1 MATMNFLADPC
12 SGNEKFKNADPQP
25 LRRAMFRVLV
35 EWENSGKRPGAECW
49 QSDTRHKRP
58 ELVDAIR
65 REWYREIGTDDLIF
79 PWHDD
84 FVMLGFVAIRKMSV
98 TQKRDM
104 CKYLEVQI
112 PAAWSGD
119 KERAE

>member
-1 MATMNFLADPC
+1 MATMNFLADVGI
-12 SGNEKFKNADPQP
+12 GNEKFKNADPQP

-65 REWYREIGTDDLIF
+65 RQWYREIGTDDLIF

-84 FVMLGFVAIRKMSV
+84 YVLFCWVGLRKLGRSEK
-98 TQKRDM
+98 QQM
-104 CKYLEVQI
+104 CDWLNIEV
-112 PAAWSGD
+112 PESWKAAT
-119 KERAE
+119 